1 MERLKTNP
9 VNATPPVVTPIPP
22 TVTPTPPTVTPTP
35 PTIIPSPPIITPIE
49 PTATFN
55 RQQTEPKVVYSILIN
70 SDLEIG
76 KSKKTQIVIKIQ
88 TNIG

>member
-9 VNATPPVVTPIPP
+9 VNATPPVVTPPP
-22 TVTPTPPTVTPTP
+22 AVTPVPPTVTPTP

-70 SDLEIG
+70 SDLRNR
-76 KSKKTQIVIKIQ
+76 KSKKTLIVIKIQ

>member
-1 MERLKTNP
+1 MQKLKTNL

-22 TVTPTPPTVTPTP
+22 TVTPTPPT
-35 PTIIPSPPIITPIE
+35 IIPSPPIITPIK

-55 RQQTEPKVVYSILIN
+55 RQHTEPKVVYSIVIN

-76 KSKKTQIVIKIQ
+76 KNKKTLIVIKMQ